1 MEKGCMVDFRPLLS
15 GLSLLQFYPGLR
27 LQRVNAGGCKAY
39 WMRLRGGR
47 EVQHAQVVLFYVHG
61 GAFVGGDACMTAW
74 TFQHW
79 MQRLAGSGL
88 HAVVLSVEYPLA
100 PERRFPA
107 AVVDTA
113 AAYTWLRQQL
123 QQQGSSACII
133 PVADSAGANILV
145 AALTAL
151 RDISSGSSMDELLQG
166 AVAQTAA
173 AEQSNDQHSS
183 AEAAAEV
190 QDAVAE
196 LFTSLKDRLCQIN
209 GSSSSSSN
217 ALSRASS
224 SSSSNTGSSG
234 LNVSSSLATA
244 LSSSGST
251 TVPDMTAQIG
261 ASAEITRAAGSSGA
275 AAAAAAAAAF
285 VPPAAMVLVSPAMDI
300 SEQAC
305 FYDEE
310 WRAQHEPRFDY
321 LPVSVVGGGMHHY
334 VGSTALLACGYVS
347 PLHAA
352 SLAGLAGGP
361 WLVLAGGAELMAR
374 DIDRKH
380 YNVSSSCSSSTG
392 QENAC

>member
-1 MEKGCMVDFRPLLS
+1 MAGSAVASKLKRPRSVTPSTLLGWLQLAGSAVFLSYHSVAAWLTVLLGRLRGKHPLSHPEWPLDLALISAGFRVCMEKGCMVDFRPLLS

-39 WMRLRGGR
+39 WMRLRGGK

-79 MQRLAGSGL
+79 MQRLTGSGL
-88 HAVVLSVEYPLA
+88 HAAVLSVEYPLA

-173 AEQSNDQHSS
+173 AER
-183 AEAAAEV
+183 
-190 QDAVAE
+190 
-196 LFTSLKDRLCQIN
+196 K
-209 GSSSSSSN
+209 
-217 ALSRASS
+217 
-224 SSSSNTGSSG
+224 
-234 LNVSSSLATA
+234 
-244 LSSSGST
+244 
-251 TVPDMTAQIG
+251 
-261 ASAEITRAAGSSGA
+261 
-275 AAAAAAAAAF
+275 
-285 VPPAAMVLVSPAMDI
+285 
-300 SEQAC
+300 QAC

-374 DIDRKH
+374 DIDS
-380 YNVSSSCSSSTG
+380 V
-392 QENAC
+392 AA